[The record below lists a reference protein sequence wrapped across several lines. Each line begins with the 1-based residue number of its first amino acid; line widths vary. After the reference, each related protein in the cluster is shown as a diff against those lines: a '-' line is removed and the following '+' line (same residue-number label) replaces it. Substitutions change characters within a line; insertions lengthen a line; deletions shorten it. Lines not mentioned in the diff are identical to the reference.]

1 LKKRNIIIGVLFCL
15 AFGVTALPAQ
25 TNADTTK
32 QLKDTLSAASNNK
45 VLQHHIFNPVP
56 STAFKLALIPGLGQI
71 YNRKY
76 WKLPI
81 VYGGF
86 LGLGY
91 AISWNNSYYN
101 EYKMAYSDIIDND
114 NTTNSFVNFIPA
126 GYTAQTVDKTW
137 LASVL
142 SQKKDDYRR
151 YRDLTIIGTVAFY
164 ALTILDA
171 YVDAQMYDFDIS
183 PDLSMRIE
191 PSLLKTQFENS
202 ASLGVCCR
210 LNF

>member
-1 LKKRNIIIGVLFCL
+1 LKKRTIIIGVLFCFVFVLEGLQAQTTAVAPEQL
-15 AFGVTALPAQ
+15 ADTALV
-25 TNADTTK
+25 
-32 QLKDTLSAASNNK
+32 ASKNK
-45 VLQHHIFNPVP
+45 ALQHHIFNPVP
-56 STAFKLALIPGLGQI
+56 STALKLALIPGLGQI

-91 AISWNNSYYN
+91 AISLNNSYYN
-101 EYKMAYSDIIDND
+101 EYKTAYSDIIDND
-114 NTTNSFVNFIPA
+114 NNTNSFLNFIPV
-126 GYTAQTVDKTW
+126 GYTEQTVDKSW

-142 SQKKDDYRR
+142 SQKKDNYRR

-164 ALTILDA
+164 ALTVLDA
-171 YVDAQMYDFDIS
+171 YVDAQLYDFDIS

-191 PSLLKTQFENS
+191 PSLLKTEFENNTT
-202 ASLGVCCR
+202 LGVCCR